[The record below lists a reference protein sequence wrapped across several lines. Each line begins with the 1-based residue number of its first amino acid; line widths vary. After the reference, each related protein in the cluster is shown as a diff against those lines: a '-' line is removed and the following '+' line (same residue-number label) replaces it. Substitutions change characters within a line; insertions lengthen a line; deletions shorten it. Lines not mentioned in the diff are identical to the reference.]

1 MDIHLS
7 ALPRTPS
14 DAEVYRGSDTLD
26 RVRIASLVPAG
37 TEIVCA
43 LGAGDRL
50 VAVTHD
56 CDHPDFV
63 RGLPRLTGT
72 TIPEGASSGDI
83 DGLVRS
89 AGERGESTFHLDG
102 DALRAARPD
111 VIIGQTI
118 CRVCAVTFEQLPARL
133 PTPPRV
139 VPLEAT
145 SLEGV
150 FADIHRVG
158 VALGLRERA
167 EDLAAGL
174 RARIAAVG
182 RAVDGV
188 PRPRV
193 VCLEWTDPL
202 FQGGH
207 WVPEQVHAAGGT
219 DLLGIAGERSRE
231 LAWEEIVT
239 ADPDVLVV
247 MPCGFGVERAFAE
260 SRTLATRPGWESL
273 TAVRSGRVY
282 AADGSAYFSR
292 PGPRVVD
299 GIEILAGLL
308 HPSRVPAPAASAATR
323 VPLEPLSARDAV
335 LATARETV
343 AVEAALAAAVC
354 ERRPGAWGRLAGLAV
369 IAHRERLGRRLEDP
383 ERRAVWDAVWRE
395 AHGIADPPHHR
406 PIPS

>member
-1 MDIHLS
+1 MRHG
-7 ALPRTPS
+7 P
-14 DAEVYRGSDTLD
+14 SDTLD
-26 RVRIASLVPAG
+26 PVRIASLVPAG

-63 RGLPRLTGT
+63 RGLPRLTRT
-72 TIPEGASSGDI
+72 TIPEGASSGEV

-118 CRVCAVTFEQLPARL
+118 CRVCAVTFEQLPASL
-133 PTPPRV
+133 PVPPTV

-150 FADIHRVG
+150 FADIRG
-158 VALGLRERA
+158 VADAIGLAERA
-167 EDLAAGL
+167 L
-174 RARIAAVG
+174 RLIETLSERVAAVS
-182 RAVDGV
+182 RAVERE

-193 VCLEWTDPL
+193 ACLEWTDPL

-207 WVPEQVHAAGGT
+207 WVPEQVHAAGGA
-219 DLLGIAGERSRE
+219 DVLGSPGARSRE
-231 LAWEEIVT
+231 LAWDEVVA

-247 MPCGFGVERAFAE
+247 MPCGFGAERAMTEA
-260 SRTLATRPGWESL
+260 RALATRPGWDKL
-273 TAVRSGRVY
+273 TAVRGGRVY

-292 PGPRVVD
+292 PGPRIVD
-299 GIEILAGLL
+299 GVEILAGLL
-308 HPSRVPAPAASAATR
+308 HPERIPMPAAVAARR
-323 VPLEPLSARDAV
+323 VL
-335 LATARETV
+335 
-343 AVEAALAAAVC
+343 C
-354 ERRPGAWGRLAGLAV
+354 
-369 IAHRERLGRRLEDP
+369 
-383 ERRAVWDAVWRE
+383 
-395 AHGIADPPHHR
+395 
-406 PIPS
+406 

>member
-1 MDIHLS
+1 MRHG
-7 ALPRTPS
+7 P
-14 DAEVYRGSDTLD
+14 SDTLD
-26 RVRIASLVPAG
+26 PVRIASLVPAG

-63 RGLPRLTGT
+63 RGLPRLTRT

-118 CRVCAVTFEQLPARL
+118 CRVCAVTFERLPASL
-133 PTPPRV
+133 PVPPTI
-139 VPLEAT
+139 VPLEAI

-150 FADIHRVG
+150 FADVHRVG
-158 VALGLRERA
+158 AALGLRERA

-174 RARIAAVG
+174 RTRIAAVG
-182 RAVDGV
+182 RAVEGV

-193 VCLEWTDPL
+193 ICLEWTHPL

-207 WVPEQVHAAGGT
+207 WVPEQVHAAGGE
-219 DLLGIAGERSRE
+219 DVLGSPGARSRE
-231 LAWEEIVT
+231 LAWDEVIA

-247 MPCGFGVERAFAE
+247 MPCGFGAERAMTEA
-260 SRTLATRPGWESL
+260 RALATRPGWDTL
-273 TAVRSGRVY
+273 GAVRGGRVY

-308 HPSRVPAPAASAATR
+308 HPGRIPVPAAAAARRVP
-323 VPLEPLSARDAV
+323 
-335 LATARETV
+335 
-343 AVEAALAAAVC
+343 C
-354 ERRPGAWGRLAGLAV
+354 
-369 IAHRERLGRRLEDP
+369 
-383 ERRAVWDAVWRE
+383 
-395 AHGIADPPHHR
+395 
-406 PIPS
+406 

>member
-1 MDIHLS
+1 M
-7 ALPRTPS
+7 
-14 DAEVYRGSDTLD
+14 
-26 RVRIASLVPAG
+26 RIASLVPSG

-43 LGAGDRL
+43 LGAGDQL

-56 CDHPDFV
+56 CDHPHFV
-63 RGLPRLTGT
+63 RALPRLTRT

-83 DGLVRS
+83 DGLVRF

-102 DALRAARPD
+102 DALRLASPD
-111 VIIGQTI
+111 VIVGQTI
-118 CRVCAVTFEQLPARL
+118 CRVCAVTFEQLPASL
-133 PTPPRV
+133 PVPPVV
-139 VPLEAT
+139 VPLDAT

-150 FADIHRVG
+150 FADIRRVG
-158 VALGLRERA
+158 DALGLRDRA
-167 EDLAAGL
+167 EDLVAGL

-182 RAVDGV
+182 RAVDGL

-207 WVPEQVHAAGGT
+207 WVPEQVHAAGGA
-219 DLLGIAGERSRE
+219 DVLGSPGARSRE
-231 LAWEEIVT
+231 LAWDEVT
-239 ADPDVLVV
+239 GADPEVLVV
-247 MPCGFGVERAFAE
+247 MPCGFGTERAVAE
-260 SRTLATRPGWESL
+260 SRILATRPGWGSL

-308 HPSRVPAPAASAATR
+308 HPSRVPAPAAGAATR
-323 VPLEPLSARDAV
+323 VPLGPLPSRDAV

-343 AVEAALAAAVC
+343 AVEADLTAAVR

-369 IAHRERLGRRLEDP
+369 IAHRERLGRRLEDR

-395 AHGIADPPHHR
+395 AHGIAEPPDHR
-406 PIPS
+406 PTPS